1 MSTRPGFYVVL
12 GDLNRLVVV
21 EDALGLPAPAVR
33 FRTRQHAE
41 RIAEKWNA
49 DAVTLDVAA
58 RFGPGEV
65 VS

>member
-1 MSTRPGFYVVL
+1 MTARPGFYVVL

-41 RIAEKWNA
+41 AIRDRLNA
-49 DAVTLDVAA
+49 DLFAERDFGKERGAA
-58 RFGPGEV
+58 
-65 VS
+65 